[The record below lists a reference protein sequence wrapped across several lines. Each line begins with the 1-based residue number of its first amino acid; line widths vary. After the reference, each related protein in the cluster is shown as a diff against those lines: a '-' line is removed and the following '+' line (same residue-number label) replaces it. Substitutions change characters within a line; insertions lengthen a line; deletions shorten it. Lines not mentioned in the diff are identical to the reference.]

1 MARYFVQ
8 PGLNV
13 GQTKIVES
21 SSIWNDEDF
30 FGKALQ
36 IGALVAKFALK
47 LLKKNTD
54 DLNQLR
60 KLGLNLL
67 VQDVQEQHF
76 DEEMKAIRNGQDIS
90 GTSNLLQLYLFIDDD
105 GLLKVGG

>member
-8 PGLNV
+8 PRLNV
-13 GQTKIVES
+13 GQTKRAES
-21 SSIWNDEDF
+21 SSIWNDED
-30 FGKALQ
+30 
-36 IGALVAKFALK
+36 ILVKRYKLEK

-54 DLNQLR
+54 DRNQLR

-67 VQDVQEQHF
+67 ARDVQEQHF

-90 GTSNLLQLYLFIDDD
+90 GTSNLLQLLSIHRR
-105 GLLKVGG
+105 